1 MESVNIMEWIVLLV
15 ISLIGI
21 ALTFGIFGVWIW
33 AIVDCVKNES
43 SDGNDKLVWILI
55 IVFTH
60 LLGALLYLL
69 IRRPQRIRELG
80 H

>member
-1 MESVNIMEWIVLLV
+1 MAEGIIILV
-15 ISLIGI
+15 FALIGL
-21 ALTFGIFGVWIW
+21 ALTIGSFGVWIW
-33 AIVDCVKNES
+33 AIVDCVKNEN

-69 IRRPQRIRELG
+69 IRRPQRIREIG

>member
-1 MESVNIMEWIVLLV
+1 MAEGIIIL
-15 ISLIGI
+15 IFALIGLV
-21 ALTFGIFGVWIW
+21 LTVGIFGVWVW

-60 LLGALLYLL
+60 LLGAILYLL